1 MFSSVGRT
9 GEAFDDPD
17 VAACY
22 ASRPPYPPELHR
34 KLLELA
40 PGRARLLDL
49 GCGPG
54 KLAID
59 LAPHF
64 AHVIAVDPSEPM
76 LRVARALGAEHENI
90 RWVRARAE
98 EVELEGPFDLIV
110 VGAAIHW
117 MRLDI
122 VMPKLKGVL
131 RPDAPLALVNGDE
144 PGEAAWI
151 DAYRAHL
158 IRWVERGG
166 GTWRDPV
173 HTAPAYLDWID
184 IQSRESFSSEVDQS
198 VEELIEA
205 EHSRATWSRAAM
217 GAEAASAFDSELRG
231 ILQPHA
237 VAGRIRYRVD
247 TRLVVCR
254 PRSEPRDPQA

>member
-9 GEAFDDPD
+9 GEAFDDAD

-22 ASRPPYPPELHR
+22 ACRPPYPPELYR
-34 KLLELA
+34 RLLELA
-40 PGRARLLDL
+40 SGRGRLLDL

-54 KLAID
+54 KLAIG
-59 LAPHF
+59 LASHF
-64 AHVIAVDPSEPM
+64 ERVIAVDPSEPM
-76 LRVARALGAEHENI
+76 LRVARKLGAGHENI
-90 RWVRARAE
+90 EWVRARAE
-98 EVELEGPFDLIV
+98 ETTLDGPFDLAVI
-110 VGAAIHW
+110 GAAIHW
-117 MRLDI
+117 MRPEI
-122 VMPKLKGVL
+122 VMPKLKHAL
-131 RPDAPLALVNGDE
+131 RPGAPLALVNGDE
-144 PGEAAWI
+144 PSDAAWI

-166 GTWRDPV
+166 GTWRNPV
-173 HTAPAYLDWID
+173 RTAPAHLDWID
-184 IQSRESFSSEVDQS
+184 VQSRESFSSEVDQT
-198 VEELIEA
+198 VDGLIET

-217 GAEAASAFDSELRG
+217 GTEAASAFDGELRG

-247 TRLVVCR
+247 AALVVCL